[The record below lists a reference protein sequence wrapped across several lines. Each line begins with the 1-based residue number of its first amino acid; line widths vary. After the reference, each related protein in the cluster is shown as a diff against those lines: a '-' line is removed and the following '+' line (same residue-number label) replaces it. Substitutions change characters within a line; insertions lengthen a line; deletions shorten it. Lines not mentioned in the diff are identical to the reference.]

1 MKRNY
6 LFRSAFAALALA
18 MTSAFAPA
26 AVAESIQTNPVYYD
40 PGTGLY
46 YKNKGTP
53 VQVGGFE
60 GSKGDTGATG
70 PQGPQGPQGVE
81 GPQGP
86 AGPQGATGPQ
96 GPQGIAGVDG
106 VNGKDGLDGKD
117 GSGLVGF
124 DKGFNGQR
132 YANDMAAAMGMGG
145 LELWHGGAGVTTWS
159 AGLGH
164 MNTGGGRGTAVAVG
178 MFHGFNENWGGYMKI
193 STSVGGGRS
202 STAAFVGV
210 AGRF

>member
-1 MKRNY
+1 MKSIIAHAIG
-6 LFRSAFAALALA
+6 LFLLAASPV
-18 MTSAFAPA
+18 M
-26 AVAESIQTNPVYYD
+26 AVETNPVYHD
-40 PGTGLY
+40 PGIGLY
-46 YKNKGTP
+46 FKDKGKP
-53 VQVGGFE
+53 VPIE
-60 GSKGDTGATG
+60 TGEAVPG
-70 PQGPQGPQGVE
+70 PQGPQGEPGV
-81 GPQGP
+81 
-86 AGPQGATGPQ
+86 AGPQ
-96 GPQGIAGVDG
+96 GPQGEPGVAGPAGRDGVDGVAGVDG
-106 VNGKDGLDGKD
+106 KDGRDGT
-117 GSGLVGF
+117 GLVGF
-124 DKGFNGQR
+124 DKNFNGQR

-178 MFHGFNENWGGYMKI
+178 MFHGFNENWGGYLKI